1 MMKEKHRR
9 SDFCGLSSQC
19 TQSVMTKQ
27 ECYSQLQVGKQAGDL
42 IVNTVGSVCAQVCSQ
57 FDESK
62 VKFMLGSEQLDL

>member
-1 MMKEKHRR
+1 MKEKHRH
-9 SDFCGLSSQC
+9 SDLCGLSSQC

-27 ECYSQLQVGKQAGDL
+27 ECYSQSQVGKQAGDL
-42 IVNTVGSVCAQVCSQ
+42 MVNAVRSVCSQ

>member
-1 MMKEKHRR
+1 MKEKHRH
-9 SDFCGLSSQC
+9 SDLSGLSSQC

-27 ECYSQLQVGKQAGDL
+27 ECYSQSQVGKQAGDL
-42 IVNTVGSVCAQVCSQ
+42 MVNAVRSVCSQ